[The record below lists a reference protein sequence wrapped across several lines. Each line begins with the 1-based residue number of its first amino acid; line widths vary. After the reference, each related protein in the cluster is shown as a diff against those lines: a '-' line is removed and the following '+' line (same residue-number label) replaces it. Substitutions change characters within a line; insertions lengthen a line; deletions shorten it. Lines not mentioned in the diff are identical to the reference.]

1 MKIGDTMQEQ
11 IMDLLTK
18 VGKALSVDEISDQLN
33 IQSVDDFKQLLK
45 DLNYLEDELKLYR
58 TNKNKYMI
66 LNSRGANYEV

>member
-11 IMDLLTK
+11 ILDLLTK

-45 DLNYLEDELKLYR
+45 DLNYLEDELKLYQKKIQKKR
-58 TNKNKYMI
+58 KNV
-66 LNSRGANYEV
+66 LFL

>member
-11 IMDLLTK
+11 ILDLLTK

-45 DLNYLEDELKLYR
+45 DLSPKDL
-58 TNKNKYMI
+58 
-66 LNSRGANYEV
+66 

>member
-58 TNKNKYMI
+58 YDF
-66 LNSRGANYEV
+66 